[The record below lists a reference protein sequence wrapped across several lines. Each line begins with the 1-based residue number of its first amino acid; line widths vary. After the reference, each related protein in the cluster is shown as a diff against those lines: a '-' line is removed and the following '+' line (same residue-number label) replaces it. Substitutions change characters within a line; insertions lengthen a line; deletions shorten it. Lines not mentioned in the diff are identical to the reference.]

1 MKPLRSLLPFLLL
14 PGLLPAET
22 VFLKDGKVH
31 AAKEMRRD
39 GNFLF
44 LKVPG
49 PNGALADVL
58 TPLNQ
63 VDRVDFGDP
72 PELSEARQLARAGD
86 AAGVLEK
93 TAAAAGFFRGFSD
106 VPGNQWAEVM
116 RLRLPALAVKGDDT
130 SMAELQKQWTPTG
143 EQELDTAYR
152 LLVAAQTDPAGAK
165 TAWNALAQ
173 PGAGT
178 LAAGIS
184 WLALGKAALEAKQW
198 KDALRAFLSVEV
210 FLPSQRLL
218 QPAALLGAARAFVES
233 GERAKAAALVEEIK
247 AEYPSS
253 AGKAAAL
260 LQ

>member
-1 MKPLRSLLPFLLL
+1 MKPLRTLLLFLLL
-14 PGLLPAET
+14 PSLLPAET

-31 AAKEMRRD
+31 AAREMRRD

-49 PNGALADVL
+49 PGGALADIL
-58 TPLNQ
+58 APLNQ

-72 PELSEARQLARAGD
+72 PALSEARQMARAGD

-93 TAAAAGFFRGFSD
+93 TAAAAVFFRGFAD
-106 VPGNQWAEVM
+106 LPGNQWAEVM
-116 RLRLPALAVKGDDT
+116 RLRLPALAAKGDAA
-130 SMAELQKQWTPTG
+130 SLAELQKQWTPTG
-143 EQELDTAYR
+143 DPELDTAYR
-152 LLVAAQTDPAGAK
+152 LLAAAQTDPAGAR
-165 TAWNALAQ
+165 TAWSALAQ

-184 WLALGKAALEAKQW
+184 WLALGKAALEARQW

-210 FLPSQRLL
+210 FIPSQRLL
-218 QPAALLGAARAFVES
+218 QPLALLGAARAFLES

-247 AEYPSS
+247 TEYPTS
-253 AGKAAAL
+253 AGLAAAL